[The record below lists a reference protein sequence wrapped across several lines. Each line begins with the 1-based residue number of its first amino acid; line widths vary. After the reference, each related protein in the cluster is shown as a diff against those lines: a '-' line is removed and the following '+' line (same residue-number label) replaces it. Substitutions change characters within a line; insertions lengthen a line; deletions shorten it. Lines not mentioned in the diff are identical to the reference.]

1 MLSTQNNDRI
11 CALTEKLRE
20 FAEARDWSQFHTP
33 KNLAMALAAEVG
45 ELLEILQWL
54 TPEASS
60 SLPPE
65 KLLRAKEEIGDIQIY
80 LARLAD
86 QLGIDPIAAAEAKIE
101 DNQKKYP
108 VEKARG
114 NAKKYTEF

>member
-1 MLSTQNNDRI
+1 MLPAPSNDRI
-11 CALTEKLRE
+11 EYLTATLRE
-20 FAEARDWSQFHTP
+20 FATARDWNQFHTP
-33 KNLAMALAAEVG
+33 KNLAMALAAEAG
-45 ELLEILQWL
+45 ELLEIFQWL

-60 SLPPE
+60 NLPPE

-86 QLGIDPIAAAEAKIE
+86 QLGIDPVAAAEEKVA
-101 DNQKKYP
+101 DNQNKYP
-108 VEKARG
+108 VDKARG